1 MYNRSSQSA
10 WDGDQ
15 GQMFLA
21 FCAAVLLYWL
31 FFDSFVNASCWVLRW
46 LWTAV
51 DVPRIH
57 YWVGDWVGEKINLL
71 TDTANHA
78 VDVTFDEWLNVMNA
92 TSGILML
99 ILVPIVVASG
109 IALVQ
114 HPVLAFRS
122 KRPINI
128 HTLPQLASNF
138 APSVTPVLA
147 MASGPDGLMNDPA
160 PANVWALR
168 PEDFTAQ
175 LQLVHRKTLDRA
187 AAAAVFT
194 AQLGKPMCDV
204 TNWHPYE
211 RALLAVFGLQV
222 FLNDRAAASR
232 LLDDL
237 NRSCVVRRFLRRKRV
252 SPVPLFPLANAA
264 FERVVQAPGVNEW
277 LAGHGYVRSA
287 LVGLYARDL
296 RLPPAR
302 FRWLKGIDRTL
313 WYGLHSADTAKV
325 FVEGAGIAAQAR
337 AEVRAGKLGLPRPGI
352 MVEQAVEGLQADLES
367 LGLVYPYIPVVI
379 RRRQAAEPSVMSA
392 VYAVTDPPDSEA
404 AAAP

>member
-1 MYNRSSQSA
+1 M
-10 WDGDQ
+10 G
-15 GQMFLA
+15 G
-21 FCAAVLLYWL
+21 
-31 FFDSFVNASCWVLRW
+31 
-46 LWTAV
+46 
-51 DVPRIH
+51 
-57 YWVGDWVGEKINLL
+57 KINLL
-71 TDTANHA
+71 ADTANHA
-78 VDVTFDEWLNVMNA
+78 ASVSFGEWLDVMNA
-92 TSGILML
+92 TSGILL
-99 ILVPIVVASG
+99 LFLVPIILASV

-122 KRPINI
+122 KRPINV
-128 HTLPQLASNF
+128 HTLPGLVSGF
-138 APSVTPVLA
+138 APSVMPVLA

-160 PANVWALR
+160 PANVWALK
-168 PEDFTAQ
+168 PEDFTTQ
-175 LQLVHRKTLDRA
+175 HQLVQRKTLDRTA
-187 AAAAVFT
+187 AADVFT
-194 AQLGKPMCDV
+194 AQLGKTMCNV
-204 TNWHPYE
+204 TNWHPCE

-252 SPVPLFPLANAA
+252 SPVPLFRLANAA

-302 FRWLKGIDRTL
+302 FRWLKGVDRTL

-337 AEVRAGKLGLPRPGI
+337 AEVRASKLGLPRPGI

-367 LGLVYPYIPVVI
+367 LGLVYPYTPVVI
-379 RRRQAAEPSVMSA
+379 RRRQAAEQSVMSA
-392 VYAVTDPPDSEA
+392 VYAVTDEPDSEEA
-404 AAAP
+404 TSP

>member
-1 MYNRSSQSA
+1 MY
-10 WDGDQ
+10 
-15 GQMFLA
+15 
-21 FCAAVLLYWL
+21 
-31 FFDSFVNASCWVLRW
+31 W

-57 YWVGDWVGEKINLL
+57 NWAGGKINLL
-71 TDTANHA
+71 ADTANHA
-78 VDVTFDEWLNVMNA
+78 DSVTFDEWLNVMNA
-92 TSGILML
+92 TSGILL
-99 ILVPIVVASG
+99 LFLVPIVVASF
-109 IALVQ
+109 IALAQ

-122 KRPINI
+122 KRPINV
-128 HTLPQLASNF
+128 HTLPGLVSGF
-138 APSVTPVLA
+138 APSVMPVLA

-160 PANVWALR
+160 PANVWALK
-168 PEDFTAQ
+168 PEDFTTQ
-175 LQLVHRKTLDRA
+175 HQLVQRKTLDRTA
-187 AAAAVFT
+187 AAEVFT
-194 AQLGKPMCDV
+194 AQLGKTMCNV

-264 FERVVQAPGVNEW
+264 FERVVQVPGVNEW

-302 FRWLKGIDRTL
+302 FRWLKGVDRTL

-337 AEVRAGKLGLPRPGI
+337 AEVRASKLGLPRPGI

-367 LGLVYPYIPVVI
+367 LGLVYPYTPVVI
-379 RRRQAAEPSVMSA
+379 SRRQAAEQSVMSA
-392 VYAVTDPPDSEA
+392 VYAITDPPDSEEA
-404 AAAP
+404 TAP

>member
-1 MYNRSSQSA
+1 MYNRPSQSA

-21 FCAAVLLYWL
+21 FCAAVLLCWL
-31 FFDSFVNASCWVLRW
+31 FFDSFVYGSCWVLYW

-57 YWVGDWVGEKINLL
+57 NWTGGKINLL
-71 TDTANHA
+71 ADTANHA
-78 VDVTFDEWLNVMNA
+78 DSVTFDEWLNVMNA
-92 TSGILML
+92 TSGILL
-99 ILVPIVVASG
+99 LFLLPIVVASF
-109 IALVQ
+109 IALAQ

-122 KRPINI
+122 KRPINV
-128 HTLPQLASNF
+128 HTLPGLVSGF
-138 APSVTPVLA
+138 APSVMPVLA

-160 PANVWALR
+160 PANVWALK
-168 PEDFTAQ
+168 PEDFTTQ
-175 LQLVHRKTLDRA
+175 HQLVQRKTLDRTA
-187 AAAAVFT
+187 AAEVFT
-194 AQLGKPMCDV
+194 AQLGKTMCNV

-302 FRWLKGIDRTL
+302 FRWLKGVDRTL

-337 AEVRAGKLGLPRPGI
+337 AEVRASKLGLPRPGI

-367 LGLVYPYIPVVI
+367 LGLVYPYTPVVI

-392 VYAVTDPPDSEA
+392 VYAITDPPDSEETTS
-404 AAAP
+404 P

>member
-1 MYNRSSQSA
+1 MY
-10 WDGDQ
+10 
-15 GQMFLA
+15 
-21 FCAAVLLYWL
+21 
-31 FFDSFVNASCWVLRW
+31 W

-51 DVPRIH
+51 DVPRINN
-57 YWVGDWVGEKINLL
+57 WAGGKINLL
-71 TDTANHA
+71 ADTANHA
-78 VDVTFDEWLNVMNA
+78 ASVTFDEWLNVMNA
-92 TSGILML
+92 TSGILL
-99 ILVPIVVASG
+99 LFLVPIVVASF

-122 KRPINI
+122 KRPINV
-128 HTLPQLASNF
+128 HTLPGLVSGF
-138 APSVTPVLA
+138 APSVIPVLA

-160 PANVWALR
+160 PANVWALK
-168 PEDFTAQ
+168 PEDFTTQ
-175 LQLVHRKTLDRA
+175 HQLVQRKTLDRTA
-187 AAAAVFT
+187 AAGVFT
-194 AQLGKPMCDV
+194 EQLGKPMCNV

-211 RALLAVFGLQV
+211 RALLAVLGLQV

-237 NRSCVVRRFLRRKRV
+237 NRSCVVRRFLRRKQV

-302 FRWLKGIDRTL
+302 FRWLKGVDRTL

-367 LGLVYPYIPVVI
+367 LGLVYPHTPGVI
-379 RRRQAAEPSVMSA
+379 RRRQAAEQSVMSA
-392 VYAVTDPPDSEA
+392 VYAITDPPDSEETTS
-404 AAAP
+404 P

>member
-1 MYNRSSQSA
+1 
-10 WDGDQ
+10 
-15 GQMFLA
+15 MFLA
-21 FCAAVLLYWL
+21 FCAAVLLCWL
-31 FFDSFVNASCWVLRW
+31 FFDSFVYGSCWVLYW

-57 YWVGDWVGEKINLL
+57 NWAGGKINLL
-71 TDTANHA
+71 ADTANHA
-78 VDVTFDEWLNVMNA
+78 DSVTFDEWLNVMNA
-92 TSGILML
+92 TSGILL
-99 ILVPIVVASG
+99 LFLVPIVVASF
-109 IALVQ
+109 IALAQ

-122 KRPINI
+122 KRPINVN
-128 HTLPQLASNF
+128 TLPGLVSGF
-138 APSVTPVLA
+138 APSVMPVLA

-160 PANVWALR
+160 PANVWALK
-168 PEDFTAQ
+168 PEDFTTQ
-175 LQLVHRKTLDRA
+175 HQLVQRKTLDRTGA
-187 AAAAVFT
+187 ADVFT
-194 AQLGKPMCDV
+194 AQLGKTMCNV

-302 FRWLKGIDRTL
+302 FRWLKGVDRTL

-337 AEVRAGKLGLPRPGI
+337 AEVRASKLGLPRPGI
-352 MVEQAVEGLQADLES
+352 MVGQAVEGLQADLEC
-367 LGLVYPYIPVVI
+367 LGLVYPYTPVVI
-379 RRRQAAEPSVMSA
+379 SRRQAAEQSVMSA
-392 VYAVTDPPDSEA
+392 VYAITDPPDSEEA
-404 AAAP
+404 TAP

>member
-1 MYNRSSQSA
+1 MYNRPSQSA

-21 FCAAVLLYWL
+21 FCAAVLLCWL
-31 FFDSFVNASCWVLRW
+31 FFDSFVYGSCWVLYW

-57 YWVGDWVGEKINLL
+57 NWAGGKINLL
-71 TDTANHA
+71 ADTANHA
-78 VDVTFDEWLNVMNA
+78 DSVTFDEWLNVMNA
-92 TSGILML
+92 TSGILL
-99 ILVPIVVASG
+99 LFLVPIVVASF
-109 IALVQ
+109 IALAQ

-122 KRPINI
+122 KRPINV
-128 HTLPQLASNF
+128 HTLPGLVSGF
-138 APSVTPVLA
+138 APSVMPVLA

-160 PANVWALR
+160 PANVWALK
-168 PEDFTAQ
+168 PEDFTTQ
-175 LQLVHRKTLDRA
+175 HQLVQRKTLDRTA
-187 AAAAVFT
+187 AAGVFT
-194 AQLGKPMCDV
+194 EQLGKPMCNV

-211 RALLAVFGLQV
+211 CALLAVFGLQV

-302 FRWLKGIDRTL
+302 FRWLKGVDRTL

-325 FVEGAGIAAQAR
+325 FVEGAGIVAQAR
-337 AEVRAGKLGLPRPGI
+337 AEVRAGKLGLPRPDI
-352 MVEQAVEGLQADLES
+352 MVDQAVEGLQADLES
-367 LGLVYPYIPVVI
+367 LGLVYPYTPVVI
-379 RRRQAAEPSVMSA
+379 SRRQAAEQSLMSA
-392 VYAVTDPPDSEA
+392 VYAVTGQPDSEEA
-404 AAAP
+404 TAP

>member
-1 MYNRSSQSA
+1 MY
-10 WDGDQ
+10 
-15 GQMFLA
+15 
-21 FCAAVLLYWL
+21 
-31 FFDSFVNASCWVLRW
+31 W

-51 DVPRIH
+51 DAPRIH
-57 YWVGDWVGEKINLL
+57 NWTGGKINLL
-71 TDTANHA
+71 ADTANHA
-78 VDVTFDEWLNVMNA
+78 ASITFDEWLNVMNS
-92 TSGILML
+92 TSGILL
-99 ILVPIVVASG
+99 LFLVPIVVASF
-109 IALVQ
+109 IALAQ

-122 KRPINI
+122 KRPINV
-128 HTLPQLASNF
+128 HTLPGLVSGF
-138 APSVTPVLA
+138 APSVMPVLA

-160 PANVWALR
+160 PANVWALK
-168 PEDFTAQ
+168 PEDFTTQ
-175 LQLVHRKTLDRA
+175 HQLVQRKTLDRTVA
-187 AAAAVFT
+187 ADVFT
-194 AQLGKPMCDV
+194 AQLGKTMCNV

-252 SPVPLFPLANAA
+252 SPVPLFRLANAA

-302 FRWLKGIDRTL
+302 FRWLKGVDRTL

-337 AEVRAGKLGLPRPGI
+337 AEVRASKLGLPRPSI
-352 MVEQAVEGLQADLES
+352 MVDQAVEGLQADLES
-367 LGLVYPYIPVVI
+367 LGLVYPYTPVVI
-379 RRRQAAEPSVMSA
+379 SRRQATEQSVMSA
-392 VYAVTDPPDSEA
+392 VYAVTDEPDSEEA
-404 AAAP
+404 TSP

>member
-1 MYNRSSQSA
+1 MYNRPSQSA

-21 FCAAVLLYWL
+21 FCAAVLLCWL
-31 FFDSFVNASCWVLRW
+31 FFDSFVYGSCWVLYW

-57 YWVGDWVGEKINLL
+57 NWTGGKINLL
-71 TDTANHA
+71 ADTANHA
-78 VDVTFDEWLNVMNA
+78 ASVTFDEWLNVMNA
-92 TSGILML
+92 TSGILL
-99 ILVPIVVASG
+99 LFLVPIVVASF
-109 IALVQ
+109 IALAQ

-122 KRPINI
+122 KRPINV
-128 HTLPQLASNF
+128 HTLPGLVSGF
-138 APSVTPVLA
+138 APSVMPVLA

-160 PANVWALR
+160 PANVWALK
-168 PEDFTAQ
+168 PEDFTTQ
-175 LQLVHRKTLDRA
+175 HQLVQRKTLDRTGA
-187 AAAAVFT
+187 AEVFT
-194 AQLGKPMCDV
+194 AQLGKTMCNV

-252 SPVPLFPLANAA
+252 SPVPLFRLANAA

-302 FRWLKGIDRTL
+302 FRWLKGVDRTL

-337 AEVRAGKLGLPRPGI
+337 AEVRAGKLGLPRPDI

-367 LGLVYPYIPVVI
+367 LGLVYPYTPVVI
-379 RRRQAAEPSVMSA
+379 SRRQAAEQSVMSA
-392 VYAVTDPPDSEA
+392 VYAVTGQPDSEEA
-404 AAAP
+404 TAP

>member
-1 MYNRSSQSA
+1 MY
-10 WDGDQ
+10 
-15 GQMFLA
+15 
-21 FCAAVLLYWL
+21 
-31 FFDSFVNASCWVLRW
+31 W

-57 YWVGDWVGEKINLL
+57 NWTGGKINLL
-71 TDTANHA
+71 ADTANHA
-78 VDVTFDEWLNVMNA
+78 ASITFDEWLNVMNS
-92 TSGILML
+92 TSGILL
-99 ILVPIVVASG
+99 LFLVPIVVASF
-109 IALVQ
+109 IALAQ

-122 KRPINI
+122 KRPINV
-128 HTLPQLASNF
+128 HTLPGLVSGF
-138 APSVTPVLA
+138 APSVMPVLA

-160 PANVWALR
+160 PANVWALK
-168 PEDFTAQ
+168 PEDFTTQ
-175 LQLVHRKTLDRA
+175 HQLVQRKTLDRTVA
-187 AAAAVFT
+187 ADVFT
-194 AQLGKPMCDV
+194 AQLGKTMCNV

-252 SPVPLFPLANAA
+252 SPVPLFRLANAA

-302 FRWLKGIDRTL
+302 FRWLKGVDRTL

-337 AEVRAGKLGLPRPGI
+337 AEVRASKLGLPRPSI
-352 MVEQAVEGLQADLES
+352 MVDQAVEGLQADLES
-367 LGLVYPYIPVVI
+367 LGLVYPYTPVVI
-379 RRRQAAEPSVMSA
+379 SRRQATEQSVMSA
-392 VYAVTDPPDSEA
+392 VYAVTDEPDSEEA
-404 AAAP
+404 TSP

>member
-1 MYNRSSQSA
+1 MYNRPSQSA

-21 FCAAVLLYWL
+21 FCAAVLLCWL
-31 FFDSFVNASCWVLRW
+31 FFDSFVYGSCWVLYW

-57 YWVGDWVGEKINLL
+57 YWVGEKINLL
-71 TDTANHA
+71 ADTANHA
-78 VDVTFDEWLNVMNA
+78 VDVTFDEWLTVMNA
-92 TSGILML
+92 TSGIFML
-99 ILVPIVVASG
+99 FLVPIVVASG
-109 IALVQ
+109 IALAQ

-194 AQLGKPMCDV
+194 AQLGKPVCDV

-222 FLNDRAAASR
+222 FLNDRAAASQ

-237 NRSCVVRRFLRRKRV
+237 NRSCVVRRFLRRRRV
-252 SPVPLFPLANAA
+252 SPVPLFQLANAA
-264 FERVVQAPGVNEW
+264 FERVIQAPGVNEW

-302 FRWLKGIDRTL
+302 FRWLKGVDRTL

-337 AEVRAGKLGLPRPGI
+337 AEVRASKLRLPRPGI

-367 LGLVYPYIPVVI
+367 LGLVYPYIPAVV
-379 RRRQAAEPSVMSA
+379 RRRQATEQSVMSA
-392 VYAVTDPPDSEA
+392 VYAITDPPDSEA
-404 AAAP
+404 AATP